1 MKVRNKNLFSAILLL
16 GDLLILPFSF
26 VAGHYL
32 RYGNFVELSIK
43 VPLSSLIWMTLGYI
57 IVFYFF
63 DLYDLKNEYLS
74 LRSLTNLLTVLVIAA
89 VCASFLNY
97 VLFLFPIGRGI
108 FVLANITLFL
118 LIFLWRILFHKLV
131 IFLFRPPRLIIIG
144 AGKAGQET
152 ARLLESMS
160 KSFEFVGFLDSQEE
174 GKKEGFPE
182 DRWTILDSQDQ
193 LEQVCKVHNI
203 DQIIIA
209 QSVEKNSR
217 LGKLLLKARLEGL
230 KVHDMVNFYLDN
242 RERIPINYVSET
254 WILNAR
260 GFDLSKKSIS
270 ARLKRFIDIL
280 FSMLFLILT
289 FPLLLVIAILIKL
302 TSRGP
307 VFYIQKRVGQN
318 EMVFSLI
325 KFRSMIHKAETDKAV
340 WAKENDVRIT
350 RFGKILR
357 KIHLDELPQ
366 LINILKGN
374 MSLVGPRPERPDF
387 EIELKQNIPYYALRH
402 FLKPGLTGWA
412 QVNYPYAASIEES
425 KDKLEYDLYYVYHKT
440 ILFDFR
446 IILRT
451 LKNVFFEKTAGHL
464 ASFLHPNCKNF

>member
-1 MKVRNKNLFSAILLL
+1 MKVRNKNLFSIFLLL
-16 GDLLILPFSF
+16 GDLLILPLSF

-32 RYGNFVELSIK
+32 RYGNFMELSIK
-43 VPLSSLIWMTLGYI
+43 VPLSSLVWMTAGYI

-74 LRSLTNLLTVLVIAA
+74 LNSLVNLLTVLVIAA
-89 VCASFLNY
+89 VCTSFLNY
-97 VLFLFPIGRGI
+97 ALFLFPIGRGI

-118 LIFLWRILFHKLV
+118 LIFLWRILYHKFV
-131 IFLFRPPRLIIIG
+131 VFLFRPPRLIIIG
-144 AGKAGQET
+144 AGEAGQEA

-160 KSFEFVGFLDSQEE
+160 KSFEFVGFLDFQEE
-174 GKKEGFPE
+174 GKKSGFPE
-182 DRWTILDSQDQ
+182 DRWTVLDSPER
-193 LEQVCKVHNI
+193 LEHICERHNI

-209 QSVEKNSR
+209 QPVEKNSR
-217 LGKLLLKARLEGL
+217 LGKLLLKAQLEGL
-230 KVHDMVNFYLDN
+230 KVHDMVDFYLVN

-260 GFDLSKKSIS
+260 GFNLSEKSIS
-270 ARLKRFIDIL
+270 SRLKRFLDIL
-280 FSMLFLILT
+280 FSSLFLILT
-289 FPLLLVIAILIKL
+289 FPLFLVIAVLIKI
-302 TSRGP
+302 TSKGP

-318 EMVFSLI
+318 EIVFPLI

-350 RFGKILR
+350 RAGKILR

-366 LINILKGN
+366 FINILKGN

-387 EIELKQNIPYYALRH
+387 EKELKHKIPYYSLRH

-425 KDKLEYDLYYVYHKT
+425 KDKLEYDLFYVYHKT

-451 LKNVFFEKTAGHL
+451 LKNI
-464 ASFLHPNCKNF
+464 FLRKQQGT